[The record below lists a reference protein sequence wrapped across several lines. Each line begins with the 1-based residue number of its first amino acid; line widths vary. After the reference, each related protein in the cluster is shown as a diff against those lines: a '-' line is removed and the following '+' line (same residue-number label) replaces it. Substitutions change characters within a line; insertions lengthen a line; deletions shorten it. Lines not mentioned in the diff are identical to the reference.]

1 MTGAGIAVRLAILG
15 AAILCLVPV
24 QIVGMRFGRPVAGR
38 VPVLVHRLFL
48 RLFNVRVR
56 VVGAPPDPG
65 TPTLIL
71 ANHVSWLDIPVL
83 SSLRP
88 MSFIAKS
95 EIAEW
100 PVVGILSRLQ
110 RCVFLDRSRRSATA
124 EVNRVVAARLAG
136 GDAIVLFAEGT
147 TGDGIRLLPFRSS
160 LVGAAKAAV
169 ADPDPGAD
177 PIRIRLQPLALVYLG
192 RTGLPVTRREMPDL
206 AWYGDMELPPHLA
219 AFVRRGPVDVV
230 AVWGEPIAFEAASD
244 RKTATAEAEASVRDA
259 IAAIRR
265 IGGGPLFSCAPDRR
279 KGTIV
284 SAPRPSR
291 HRLA

>member
-1 MTGAGIAVRLAILG
+1 MTRAGIAIRLAVLG

-24 QIVGMRFGRPVAGR
+24 QVVGIRFGRPVAGR
-38 VPVLVHRLFL
+38 LPVLVHRLFL
-48 RLFNVRVR
+48 RLFGVRVR

-95 EIAEW
+95 EIAGW
-100 PVVGILSRLQ
+100 PLVGILSRLQ

-124 EVNRVVAARLAG
+124 EVNGVVAARLAG

-169 ADPDPGAD
+169 AAPEEEPV
-177 PIRIRLQPLALVYLG
+177 RIRLQPLAVVYLG
-192 RTGLPVTRREMPDL
+192 RAGLPVTRREMPDL
-206 AWYGDMELPPHLA
+206 AWYGDMELPPHLS
-219 AFVRRGPVDVV
+219 AFVRHGPVDVV
-230 AVWGEPIAFEAASD
+230 AVWGEPIAFGATSD
-244 RKTATAEAEASVRDA
+244 RKAATAQAETSIRDA

-265 IGGGPLFSCAPDRR
+265 IGGGALFSCASDRR
-279 KGTIV
+279 KGLAV